1 MHHAFPFGRTPIYKE
16 RKEIIERGR
25 ISPMANF
32 YSGVLIFFVLL
43 ISLWTVTPV
52 LSHSELDYG
61 RRYENNILLNLKH
74 MHIMWAYYD
83 TYLNVNPIHACT
95 KKSDCILLVPIIFT
109 HLYLF
114 YLGRRMR
121 KRQMMAMI

>member
-25 ISPMANF
+25 SSPMANF
-32 YSGVLIFFVLL
+32 YSGVLIFSVLL

-61 RRYENNILLNLKH
+61 RRYENNILLNLKAH
-74 MHIMWAYYD
+74 AYHVGLLRYIFKCQSY
-83 TYLNVNPIHACT
+83 TCMY